1 MKVRKNERQRRLPK
15 QALGSRCS
23 VYLAGGSGFAR
34 SCFIHGFKRANLNL
48 QVKNFNESDEKRT
61 AKT

>member
-15 QALGSRCS
+15 QAFGGRCG
-23 VYLAGGSGFAR
+23 VYPTGGSGFAR
-34 SCFIHGFKRANLNL
+34 SCFIRGFKRANLNL
-48 QVKNFNESDEKRT
+48 QEKNFNESGEKRT